1 MFIYRLLQSLL
12 LPVKTNT
19 SYLVCSAPRASASAC
34 APVLAGEPFPS
45 PSDFA
50 AAQWP
55 EDRWRLSGRRRAK
68 AMSNV
73 RVQEALSLLDEVARV
88 FQSGEDVEKV
98 RRFRANGEDIR
109 ETSLKKEDQVSGSIA
124 RASERA
130 REREKDA
137 H

>member
-1 MFIYRLLQSLL
+1 
-12 LPVKTNT
+12 
-19 SYLVCSAPRASASAC
+19 
-34 APVLAGEPFPS
+34 
-45 PSDFA
+45 
-50 AAQWP
+50 
-55 EDRWRLSGRRRAK
+55 
-68 AMSNV
+68 MSNV